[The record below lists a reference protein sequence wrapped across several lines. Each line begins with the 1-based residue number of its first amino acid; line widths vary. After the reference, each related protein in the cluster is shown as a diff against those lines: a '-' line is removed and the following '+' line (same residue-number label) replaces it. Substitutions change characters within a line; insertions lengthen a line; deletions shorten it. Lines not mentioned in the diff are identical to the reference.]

1 MPDAPV
7 PPTPAPGSP
16 CDASAPSARA
26 PSPSPPRPLR
36 PLLAALLAA
45 WIALPGAAAKAQAG
59 SAAGGQE
66 GPGTVAGVVEEIA
79 ASERYRHASLG
90 AAFWSLDGDS
100 LVYARQADRLFTP
113 ASTTKLLTEATALEV
128 LGPDHRF
135 RTRVYR
141 TGPVTGDGVLEGDLV
156 LVASGDPNLSG
167 RIRGDT
173 LAFTDHD
180 HAYGGSPETE
190 AVEGDPLAV
199 IRQLAEQVADA
210 GIRRVGGRVLVD
222 ATLFPG
228 GDREQGS
235 WVVISPI
242 MVNDNVVDVTVRPGP
257 AEGEP
262 VRLEAS
268 PATAYVDF
276 VVEAT
281 TGPSD
286 AEPDIRWGED
296 REHADGSRTVTVEG
310 TFPAGHDPVLHA
322 YDVPD
327 PVRFAEFVLAEALQ
341 EHGIVAPL
349 RPADVEPDV
358 PALSDAY
365 VEENVVAEHVSPPLI
380 EDAKVTLK
388 VSQNLHA
395 SMKPYL
401 LGALRGEG
409 VPRPGGDGASS
420 GSPSDT
426 MTFLEK
432 GFALEHRFLSAAG
445 LETSGASQ
453 GDGAG
458 GDRAAF
464 YTPSF
469 MVRFLDHVADRPYFD
484 AYRRGLPVLGRDGT
498 LAQIQEESEA
508 AGHVRAKTGTYVV
521 PNPLN
526 GGFVLTAKGLAG
538 YVTTA
543 DGEELA
549 FALYV
554 NRVPIEGDLSD
565 AVEEIG
571 QALGRIAAA
580 AHRLPFRAAAD

>member
-1 MPDAPV
+1 MRFLPSPGRLARILPPALLLSLVAPAGG
-7 PPTPAPGSP
+7 TGLAAQGDPGSV
-16 CDASAPSARA
+16 
-26 PSPSPPRPLR
+26 
-36 PLLAALLAA
+36 AA
-45 WIALPGAAAKAQAG
+45 
-59 SAAGGQE
+59 
-66 GPGTVAGVVEEIA
+66 VVEEIA
-79 ASERYRHASLG
+79 ASEGYRRGSVG
-90 AAFWSLDGDS
+90 VAFWSLQGDS
-100 LVYARQADRLFTP
+100 LVYARNAHRLFTP

-135 RTRVYR
+135 RTPVYR
-141 TGPVTGDGVLEGDLV
+141 TGPVTTDGVLDGDLV
-156 LVASGDPNLSG
+156 LVARGDPNLSG
-167 RIRGDT
+167 RIRSGDT

-199 IRQLAEQVADA
+199 IRDLARQVREA
-210 GIRRVGGRVLVD
+210 GIRRVGGRILVD

-257 AEGEP
+257 AEGDT
-262 VRLEAS
+262 VRLEVS
-268 PATAYVDF
+268 PATSYVTF
-276 VVEAT
+276 RAAAT
-281 TGPSD
+281 TGPPE
-286 AEPDIRWGED
+286 AEPEIRWAREQ
-296 REHADGSRTVTVEG
+296 EHADGSRTVTVEG
-310 TFPAGHDPVLHA
+310 TFPAGHEPILYA
-322 YDVPD
+322 YAVPD

-341 EHGIVAPL
+341 AEGVVAPL
-349 RPADVEPDV
+349 RPADAVPDFE
-358 PALSDAY
+358 ALSASY
-365 VEENVVAEHVSPPLI
+365 LEENAVAEHASPPLI
-380 EDAKVTLK
+380 EEAKVTLK

-409 VPRPGGDGASS
+409 VPRPGGGGSGAET
-420 GSPSDT
+420 PADT
-426 MTFLEK
+426 MTHLER
-432 GFALEHRFLSAAG
+432 GFALEHRFLERAG
-445 LETSGASQ
+445 LDLSGASQ

-464 YTPSF
+464 YAPDF
-469 MVRFLDHVADRPYFD
+469 MVRFLDHMADRPYFE
-484 AYRRGLPVLGRDGT
+484 AYRDALPVLGRDGT
-498 LAQIQEESEA
+498 LAEIQTDAEA

-526 GGFVLTAKGLAG
+526 GNFLLTAKGLAG
-538 YVTTA
+538 YLTTVG
-543 DGEELA
+543 GEELA

-554 NRVPIEGDLSD
+554 NRVPLDGDLSD

-580 AHRLPFRAAAD
+580 AYRLPFRRTED

>member
-1 MPDAPV
+1 MTDAPL
-7 PPTPAPGSP
+7 PRTPA
-16 CDASAPSARA
+16 ATR
-26 PSPSPPRPLR
+26 
-36 PLLAALLAA
+36 LLTALLLAA
-45 WIALPGAAAKAQAG
+45 WGGPAVTVAEAQ
-59 SAAGGQE
+59 E
-66 GPGTVAGVVEEIA
+66 RPGTVAGVVEEIA
-79 ASERYRHASLG
+79 ASERYRHGSIG
-90 AAFWSLDGDS
+90 VAFWSLDADS
-100 LVYARQADRLFTP
+100 LVYARQPDRLFTP

-128 LGPDHRF
+128 LGADHRF

-141 TGPVTGDGVLEGDLV
+141 TGPVTDGGILEGDLV

-167 RIRGDT
+167 RLRAGDT

-199 IRQLAEQVADA
+199 IRKLAERVAGA

-222 ATLFPG
+222 AALFPG

-257 AEGEP
+257 AEGEA
-262 VRLEAS
+262 VRLDAS

-281 TGPSD
+281 TGPAD
-286 AEPDIRWGED
+286 AEPEIGWAED
-296 REHADGSRTVTVEG
+296 RQHADGSRTVTLEG
-310 TFPAGHDPVLHA
+310 TFPAGHDPVLYA
-322 YDVPD
+322 YAVPD
-327 PVRFAEFVLAEALQ
+327 PVRFAEFVFAEALQ

-349 RPADVEPDV
+349 RAADVDPDV
-358 PALSDAY
+358 ETLSESYLD
-365 VEENVVAEHVSPPLI
+365 ENAVAEHVSPPLI
-380 EDAKVTLK
+380 EDSKVTLK

-401 LGALRGEG
+401 LGALRGQG
-409 VPRPGGDGASS
+409 VPRPGRDGSTT
-420 GSPSDT
+420 GSPADT
-426 MTFLEK
+426 MSFLEK
-432 GFALEHRFLSAAG
+432 GFALEHRFLSEAG
-445 LETSGASQ
+445 LELGGASQ

-469 MVRFLDHVADRPYFD
+469 MVRFLDHVADRPYFA
-484 AYRRGLPVLGRDGT
+484 AYRAALPVLGRDGT
-498 LAQIQEESEA
+498 LAEIQEDSPA
-508 AGHVRAKTGTYVV
+508 AGHVQAKTGTYAV

-526 GGFVLTAKGLAG
+526 GNFLLTAKGLAG
-538 YVTTA
+538 YLTTA

-554 NRVPIEGDLSD
+554 NRVPLDGDLSD
-565 AVEEIG
+565 AVEEVG
-571 QALGRIAAA
+571 QALGRIASAA
-580 AHRLPFRAAAD
+580 YRLPFRATDD